1 LSTPSREQREK
12 ASETTRQHSSQEL
25 TRGWTRTAKGNN
37 NNTSVIGL
45 ETGLG
50 KAVYSNEDRL
60 DVLGH
65 NTNGVANT
73 LTTRSA
79 NTDTP
84 LAAEVYATRYKRAMA
99 D

>member
-1 LSTPSREQREK
+1 LSTPSREKREK

-25 TRGWTRTAKGNN
+25 ARGWTRTTKGN

-50 KAVYSNEDRL
+50 KAVYSSEDRL